1 MRRQQPRE
9 RKSAPGV
16 FFESAMK
23 PTILAAAIGGALAAP
38 AFAQVASNTLPAG
51 GQVNAGSAVISTPA
65 AGAMQIDQSTSR
77 AIIDWQSFSIGSAA
91 SVRFNQPGASS
102 VVLNRIQGGSASEI
116 FGRLSSNGKVFLS
129 NPNGVL
135 FAPGASVEVGALV
148 ATTLSISNADFLA
161 DRYTFSNNGSA
172 GAVVNRGSIQTPN
185 GYAALAGP
193 QVSNEGL
200 IVARLGTVALA
211 AGDRVTLNL
220 VDGSLIGVTVDQAA
234 LNASIVNS
242 GTLQADGGRVLL
254 TASSANALLDT
265 VINHTGI
272 IRANRLEE
280 RDGQIVL
287 QGGANGV
294 IRSSGTLDADIGIID
309 AGEVHISAPSGLPTP
324 PSPIIGAGPVI
335 AVDPGT
341 LRLPTSSERQI
352 VFQEAFSIATA
363 AALQVVQ
370 PAASMAILSSVPM
383 STAPIAPAYGT
394 ITISSSIGPLSPV
407 PHSVVGTGV
416 TMPPPDV
423 FLNLQ

>member
-16 FFESAMK
+16 FFEFAMK

-38 AFAQVASNTLPAG
+38 AFAQVASNTLPTG

-161 DRYTFSNNGSA
+161 DRYTFSNHGSA
-172 GAVVNRGSIQTPN
+172 GPVVNRGSIQTPN

-193 QVSNEGL
+193 QVRNEGV

-211 AGDRVTLNL
+211 AGDRVTLNM

-242 GTLQADGGRVLL
+242 GRLQADGGRVLL

-265 VINHTGI
+265 VINNTGT
-272 IRANRLEE
+272 IRATRLEE

-287 QGGANGV
+287 QGGANGA
-294 IRSSGTLDADIGIID
+294 IRSSGTLDAAGTIID
-309 AGEVHISAPSGLPTP
+309 AGEVHLSEPGLPTS
-324 PSPIIGAGPVI
+324 PSPLIGAGPVI

-370 PAASMAILSSVPM
+370 PAASMAVLSTVPM
-383 STAPIAPAYGT
+383 SAAPIAPAYGT

-407 PHSVVGTGV
+407 AHSVVGTGV
-416 TMPPPDV
+416 TMPPPNV

>member
-1 MRRQQPRE
+1 MNARIV
-9 RKSAPGV
+9 AV
-16 FFESAMK
+16 V
-23 PTILAAAIGGALAAP
+23 LGGLTAP
-38 AFAQVASNTLPAG
+38 ALAQVASNTLPTG

-65 AGAMQIDQSTSR
+65 AGSMQIDQSSSR
-77 AIIDWQSFSIGSAA
+77 AVIDWQSFSIGSAA

-102 VVLNRIQGGSASEI
+102 VVLNRIVGGSASEI

-161 DRYTFSNNGSA
+161 DHYTFSNNGSA
-172 GAVVNRGSIQTPN
+172 GAVVNRGNIQTPN
-185 GYAALAGP
+185 GYTALAGP
-193 QVSNEGL
+193 QVRNEGL

-211 AGDRVTLNL
+211 AGDRVTLNM

-234 LNASIVNS
+234 LNASIVNT

-265 VINHTGI
+265 VINHTGT

-287 QGGANGV
+287 QGGANGA
-294 IRSSGTLDADIGIID
+294 IRSSGTLDAATTIID
-309 AGEVHISAPSGLPTP
+309 AGEVHLTEPSGLPTP
-324 PSPIIGAGPVI
+324 PSPVTGAGPVI
-335 AVDPGT
+335 IADPNILQINMASQREIFSGT
-341 LRLPTSSERQI
+341 L
-352 VFQEAFSIATA
+352 SIAATTA
-363 AALQVVQ
+363 VQVAQ

-383 STAPIAPAYGT
+383 SAAPIAPAYGT
-394 ITISSSIGPLSPV
+394 MTLTNSIGLLSPV

-416 TMPPPDV
+416 TMPPPN
-423 FLNLQ
+423 FLLRGQ